1 MKLKN
6 RIVCLFGA
14 VMLMSAPSCT
24 DLDETVYD
32 QLMTDNY
39 YQTKDDVIRAFVRPF
54 EHAYWSITST
64 YRLQEITADQIGT
77 WERDGWF
84 YDGGIWDRMHK
95 HTWGLEG
102 TDAGYIT
109 NAWNGFFQGI
119 GQCNVVLEDFEKLE
133 PQQFGYTTEEFTA
146 LEAQLHTLRAWFY
159 IRALDMFRYLPKA
172 VSFNDQSQNTTTQLD
187 PKETFAF
194 IESEL
199 IEALPSLS
207 VKDGQSGNGLK
218 QGQWNKASA
227 AALLVRLYL
236 NAEKWIGIP
245 KYTECAEY
253 AQRILQGEYGS
264 YSLAKHWYEPFDWN
278 NETCNEILFGF
289 TASFTRTH
297 WHMDSSMYWWSA
309 PNDANRYFG
318 FTEWGG
324 MLASYAIQPSLDV
337 DGNPYSFELGMPVE
351 RFKKYPADYRLKKY
365 RNLEGTSK
373 REGMFLY
380 GYLTYNNENDTVKSP
395 TTPYNLYLRDQVGRF
410 YGTKPGVAID
420 DKESNVLHGDMNSG
434 WCAVKYPIYRDD
446 DPGMMEADY
455 AEIRLAEIYYS
466 LAECKWRSGDRT
478 GAAGLLNEVRKR
490 NYPEEYWDEYLYQ
503 PEGSAILTE
512 AELLDEWG
520 REFFNESRR
529 RTDLCRWNKYSSAT
543 WWDKEPE
550 ADNHTDIF
558 ILTKEILGANAD
570 LKQNPGYPDIAR

>member
-6 RIVCLFGA
+6 KLACLFGA
-14 VMLMSAPSCT
+14 AMLMIAPSCT

-32 QLMTDNY
+32 QLMTSNY

-84 YDGGIWDRMHK
+84 YDGGIWDRLHK

-119 GQCNVVLEDFEKLE
+119 GQCNVVLEDFKKLD
-133 PQQFGYTTEEFTA
+133 PQQYGYTAEEFAA

-172 VSFNDQSQNTTTQLD
+172 VSFNDQSQNTTTQLE
-187 PKETFAF
+187 PEETFAF
-194 IESEL
+194 IEGEL
-199 IEALPSLS
+199 IEALQSLS

-236 NAEKWIGIP
+236 NAEKWTGVP

-253 AQRILQGEYGS
+253 AQRILQGDYGN
-264 YSLAKHWYEPFDWN
+264 YSLAKNWYEPFDWN
-278 NETCNEILFGF
+278 NETCNELLFGF
-289 TASFTRTH
+289 TASFSRTH

-324 MLASYAIQPSLDV
+324 MLASYAVQPSLDV

-466 LAECKWRSGDRT
+466 LAECKWRMGDSA
-478 GAAGLLNEVRKR
+478 GAAKLLNEVRRR

-503 PEGSAILTE
+503 PEGNATLTE

-520 REFFNESRR
+520 REFFNEGRR

-550 ADNHTDIF
+550 PDNHTDIF